1 MAFNDVKGILLDY
14 GGTIDSRAV
23 HWSEVIRL
31 GYEHAGLQVADGQF
45 REAYVEAEREL
56 ARKPHIKPH
65 DTFLDLMRKKIG
77 IELAALESTG
87 AIGQGSEKRF
97 SEPIAQYC
105 YRYAAQCCAEARPI
119 LVELHSR
126 YPMALVTN
134 FYGNIRSVIADFGIA
149 DCFDAIVESAVIGI
163 RKPDPAIFR
172 LGAEALGLEPQQTVA
187 VGDSLSKD
195 IIPAASIGCA
205 TIHFEGTEWKDDKNT
220 SSAEPGQ
227 QISATLTVH
236 SLAEAAKALL

>member
-1 MAFNDVKGILLDY
+1 MTFNDIKGILFDY

-31 GYEHAGLQVADGQF
+31 SYEHAGLHVADKQF
-45 REAYVEAEREL
+45 REAYVETEREL

-65 DTFLDLMRKKIG
+65 HTFLYLMRKKIG
-77 IELAALESTG
+77 IELASLENTG
-87 AIGQGSEKRF
+87 AIEQGSAKCF
-97 SEPIAQYC
+97 TEPIAQYC
-105 YRYAAQCCAEARPI
+105 YNYAAQCCAEARPI
-119 LVELHSR
+119 LAELHNR

-149 DCFDAIVESAVIGI
+149 DCFDTIVESAVVGI
-163 RKPDPAIFR
+163 RKPHPAIFR
-172 LGAEALGLEPQQTVA
+172 LGAEALGLEPRQTVV

-205 TIHFEGTEWKDDKNT
+205 TIYFEGTEWEDDRNT
-220 SSAEPGQ
+220 SPIEPGQ
-227 QISATLTVH
+227 QFAATLTIH